1 MRRALISSLIIV
13 SAQIALV
20 INPGVLPSLHAQT
33 ASRTAAQPSYDAE
46 AERDL
51 IIRANQSRADT
62 GLPPLKMEDCLTV
75 AARRHASIMASRQ
88 QLSHQFPGEPALSE
102 RFASTCSLH
111 LDEAAENV
119 AYANSSSE
127 AHQAFMHSPAHRENL
142 LHPSY
147 NVAGIGVARRGSTL
161 FVVQDFG
168 HSLTAYSTQQA
179 NMQIAKSINQARDH
193 ASLPHLEQ
201 KDGSAAQSE
210 ACALARSHSLRSPA
224 APQPG
229 QARYTLRFTTMQPE
243 VVPSALTKPLQ
254 DRAIEGFAVGACYA
268 RSTTYPSGIYWV
280 VLELY

>member
-1 MRRALISSLIIV
+1 MFMRSPLISLLAIV
-13 SAQIALV
+13 FTLTLNTPAL
-20 INPGVLPSLHAQT
+20 PKLHAQT
-33 ASRTAAQPSYDAE
+33 SRNQEPSYDAE

-51 IIRANQSRADT
+51 LNRANQSRAESSVQ
-62 GLPPLKMEDCLTV
+62 PLKMEDCLTV

-88 QLSHQFPGEPALSE
+88 QLSHQFPGEPGLSE
-102 RFASTCSLH
+102 RFASTCNLH
-111 LDEAAENV
+111 LDDAAENV

-127 AHQAFMHSPAHRENL
+127 AHQAFMNSPAHRENL

-179 NMQIAKSINQARDH
+179 NMQIAKSINQARDD
-193 ASLPHLEQ
+193 ASLPHLQQ

-210 ACALARSHSLRSPA
+210 ACALAKSDSLRSPS
-224 APQPG
+224 PNHPG
-229 QARYTLRFTTMQPE
+229 QARYTLRFTPMQPE
-243 VVPSALTKPLQ
+243 AMPSALTKQLR
-254 DRAIEGFAVGACYA
+254 DRALRGFAVGSCYA
-268 RSTTYPSGIYWV
+268 RSATYPSGTYWV